1 MNLVMLMAGP
11 SDAFLD
17 AGHIYPK
24 NLLEIE
30 GLPLT
35 ERVLENVEAIR
46 ASGAQLICAI
56 NSDEQRQF
64 HTADVIRLIDPKA
77 AVIEVRGT
85 TSGAACTA
93 LLAAE
98 YINNDE
104 PLVIT
109 NGDQILEADLM
120 EVIRSFQE
128 RDLGAGT
135 IVFDAVHPRWSYVRL
150 DQNGLVEEAAE
161 KRPISRHATAGFYYF
176 KRGRDFVAGA
186 FAMIEKNAHVGGRF
200 YVCPVFNEL
209 ILKQQKVGV
218 FEISRDQ
225 YFSLANPDSVQ
236 LYAQHLARK

>member
-1 MNLVMLMAGP
+1 MNLLVLMAGP
-11 SDAFLD
+11 SDAFRD
-17 AGHIYPK
+17 AGHLYPK

-30 GLPLT
+30 GLPLA
-35 ERVLENVEAIR
+35 ERVLENVRSIR
-46 ASGAQLICAI
+46 DSGARLICVI
-56 NSDEQRQF
+56 SGDEQRQF
-64 HTADVIRLIDPKA
+64 HTADVIRLIDPNA
-77 AVIEVRGT
+77 VVIEVRGS

-109 NGDQILEADLM
+109 NGDQIIEGDLM
-120 EVIRSFQE
+120 AAVRSFQSQE
-128 RDLGAGT
+128 FGAGT

-150 DQNGLVEEAAE
+150 DKNGLVEEAAE

-176 KRGRDFVAGA
+176 AKGQDFVAGA
-186 FAMIEKNAHVGGRF
+186 FSMIEKNAHVGGRF

-236 LYAQHLARK
+236 LYAQHLSRK